1 MATNNGEDDQANEKN
16 EELRREYHDLQNKI
30 SRCDI
35 NATEGLDIANE
46 KLERVQRPQEAYL
59 DSKIVFTCVRKIKED
74 ADARRGRRSIF
85 KTNEF
90 SGLLKSSK
98 YEDNGKIDWT
108 KIGSRVQHAHRR
120 PAPLEYLYGAF
131 EKEEK
136 KPEEAAAAK
145 PRKKPVKPSELVATK
160 YSVQTAASKDQ
171 APKGP
176 DVTELVKHVERD
188 LKKCCKH
195 SKNGICLFE
204 FVLHPTSFSETVRHL
219 FLTSFL
225 VKEKKASI
233 VMKEPNKPRI
243 YYGES
248 GGQLIFTIN
257 KSQWTKMVDLMNIRE
272 PKIKLPE
279 STLSSTE

>member
-1 MATNNGEDDQANEKN
+1 MATENGENDQAND
-16 EELRREYHDLQNKI
+16 ELRREYHDLQNKI
-30 SRCDI
+30 TRSEI
-35 NATEGLDIANE
+35 GASEGLDIANE
-46 KLERVQRPQEAYL
+46 KLDRVQRPQEAFL
-59 DSKIVFTCVRKIKED
+59 DAKIVFGCVRKIKED

-85 KTNEF
+85 KTQEF
-90 SGLLKSSK
+90 YGLLKSSK
-98 YEDNGKIDWT
+98 YELDGKIDWT

-136 KPEEAAAAK
+136 KPDEASAAAK

-160 YSVQTAASKDQ
+160 YSIKTAASKDE

-176 DVTELVKHVERD
+176 DVTDLVKHVEKS
-188 LKKCCKH
+188 LKTCCKH
-195 SKNGICLFE
+195 SKDKGICLFE
-204 FVLHPTSFSETVRHL
+204 FVLHPDSFSETVRHL

-248 GGQLIFTIN
+248 GGQLIFTLN
-257 KSQWTKMVDLMNIRE
+257 KSQWSKMVDLMKIRVA
-272 PKIKLPE
+272 KIQLPD
-279 STLSSTE
+279 TTSTE

>member
-1 MATNNGEDDQANEKN
+1 MATQNGGVDEQAN

-30 SRCDI
+30 TRNDI
-35 NATEGLDIANE
+35 NASQGLDIANE
-46 KLERVQRPQEAYL
+46 KLDRVQRPQEAYL
-59 DSKIVFTCVRKIKED
+59 DSKIVFACVRKIKED
-74 ADARRGRRSIF
+74 AEERRGIRSIF
-85 KTNEF
+85 KTTEF
-90 SGLLKSSK
+90 AGLLKSSK
-98 YEDNGKIDWT
+98 YEDSGNIDWT
-108 KIGSRVQHAHRR
+108 RIGRRVQHSHRR

-136 KPEEAAAAK
+136 KPDETIAVK
-145 PRKKPVKPSELVATK
+145 PRKKPVKPTELVATK
-160 YSVQTAASKDQ
+160 YSIQTATSKEQ

-176 DVTELVKHVERD
+176 DVTDLVKIVEKS
-188 LKKCCKH
+188 LKKCCRE
-195 SKNGICLFE
+195 SKDGGICLFK
-204 FVLHPTSFSETVRHL
+204 FVIHPESFSETVRHL

-248 GGQLIFTIN
+248 GGQLIFTLN
-257 KSQWTKMVDLMNIRE
+257 KSQWNRMVELMNIKE

-279 STLSSTE
+279 STVSSTD